1 MGNIL
6 DYAREETRGFDER
19 PFNAVDALVLASL
32 AYLRMP
38 PLIPSLTAITASYS
52 TVRDRLRLF
61 KLRHPINSMRTL
73 RAAPFDGPTLAEAA
87 KELERLRTA
96 NGEER
101 VAGLSDPRLTTALVE
116 LTKCNPRFS
125 HIRIS
130 AYDERFSAERQTQF
144 AAMTMQLPDGT
155 LAIAFQGTDDSFVGW
170 KEDFNMAFQYPVP
183 AQESACDYLQTIARI
198 WRGRIVLL
206 GHSKGGNLAVYA
218 AMNATPDVR
227 ERIVRVY
234 SLDGPGFPD
243 DVVTGPQY
251 QAVVDK
257 VEKIV
262 PDSAIV
268 GMILETPEP
277 CIVVRSDQRGIMQH
291 LAFSWQVSN
300 GEFELLPA
308 IAPSSQYFNTSLNE
322 WLRSLSR
329 EQRER
334 SVNAL
339 FTILA
344 ASGADH
350 LSGILSSMPRALPDM
365 IGSFSGLSA
374 QDRRNIHFALN
385 LLVRSMWMYWRDR
398 QRRDGSAANT
408 PSSSAA
414 PQTGERFET
423 SGAASQ
429 S

>member
-6 DYAREETRGFDER
+6 DYAREETRDFDER

-32 AYLRMP
+32 AYQPMP
-38 PLIPSLTAITASYS
+38 PLVPVLTAITAAYG
-52 TVRDRLRLF
+52 TARDRLRLF
-61 KLRHPINSMRTL
+61 SLRRPIDSL
-73 RAAPFDGPTLAEAA
+73 RALRTAPFDGPTLDEVAE
-87 KELERLRTA
+87 ELERRQTA
-96 NGEER
+96 DGEEDTI
-101 VAGLSDPRLTTALVE
+101 GLSDPRLTATLFALV
-116 LTKCNPRFS
+116 KHNPRFS
-125 HIRIS
+125 RIRIS

-144 AAMTMQLPDGT
+144 AAVTMRLPDGT

-170 KEDFNMAFQYPVP
+170 KEDFNMAFQYPVL
-183 AQESACDYLQTIARI
+183 AQESACDYLQTVARV
-198 WRGRIVLL
+198 WRGPIVLL

-251 QAVVDK
+251 QAIVDK

-374 QDRRNIHFALN
+374 QDRRNIRFALN

-398 QRRDGSAANT
+398 QHRDARAAGT
-408 PSSSAA
+408 PDPGAM
-414 PQTGERFET
+414 PQTGET
-423 SGAASQ
+423 LGG
-429 S
+429 